1 MLALPDLDNAAF
13 LWIPQQAD
21 ILHSCTGRSYGPI
34 QLGLRRNEHFKVVYV
49 QEVNHLIIIIII
61 IIVVVVVVVVVIGAK
76 TRSITLRLCR
86 LFLIDSNDPPSAKLF
101 CGLIGSNVRLTR
113 GEVRFEEAVAA
124 RSSTT
129 LKHKIIKSH

>member
-61 IIVVVVVVVVVIGAK
+61 IVVVVVVVIGAK
-76 TRSITLRLCR
+76 PRSITLRLCR